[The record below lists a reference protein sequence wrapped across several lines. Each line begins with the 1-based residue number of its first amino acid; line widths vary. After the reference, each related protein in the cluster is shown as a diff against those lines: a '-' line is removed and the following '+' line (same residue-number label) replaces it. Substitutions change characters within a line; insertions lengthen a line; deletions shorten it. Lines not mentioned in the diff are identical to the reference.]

1 MREENMTFGQY
12 IRAKRKASSKG
23 LTLRDV
29 AKKLGIS
36 LTMYCDIERNRR
48 SPNEDFDYE
57 GLANMLELNE
67 DEKAR
72 MYDLAAIRLR
82 TVPSDI
88 EDVMMYSES
97 GSLARM
103 ALRMT
108 NSGMADAED
117 WKKFIWELERK
128 QAAAGRA

>member
-12 IRAKRKASSKG
+12 IRSKRKASSKG

-57 GLANMLELNE
+57 GLARMLDRKRSIKRCLP
-67 DEKAR
+67 D
-72 MYDLAAIRLR
+72 
-82 TVPSDI
+82 T
-88 EDVMMYSES
+88 
-97 GSLARM
+97 
-103 ALRMT
+103 ALSRY
-108 NSGMADAED
+108 N
-117 WKKFIWELERK
+117 
-128 QAAAGRA
+128 